1 MNTRVGC
8 HVLFQGDLPDP
19 GIKPRSLMS
28 PALSGR
34 FFTTSATLKW
44 VNIMCKLESTEWGW
58 ERSNQACH
66 IHIFSRFLCRASDMR
81 QSKKLTL
88 IGLAL
93 SAVKIL
99 PAMRETWV
107 RSLGWEDLRGERLP
121 TPVFWPGEFQGPYS
135 PWDHK
140 ELDTTEQLSLHFT
153 SLEHY

>member
-1 MNTRVGC
+1 MGC

-93 SAVKIL
+93 SAGKDSACNAGDLGSIPGL
-99 PAMRETWV
+99 G
-107 RSLGWEDLRGERLP
+107 RSQRRKATHSSFLAWRIVHGITKSW
-121 TPVFWPGEFQGPYS
+121 T
-135 PWDHK
+135 
-140 ELDTTEQLSLHFT
+140 QLSDFHFT